1 MTNQNPSWADLRIAA
16 DTAPKKIVRR
26 LQMLSVYGAE
36 YDKFCDAIED
46 ALDFAVKKAVE
57 HKNIINPNSSIS
69 GRMDENQITAYL
81 SMALL
86 GMCFDIAHSKNVGGN
101 CDITITGSHEMLWL
115 GEAKIFTSYPKAL
128 GGYQQL
134 CDRYAT
140 GLGSQNRGG
149 FLIYHFR
156 KNSGGVL
163 ENWKEHLNDA
173 RPGIAVEST
182 EHAHIFKSTES
193 HAGTGLDYHVRH
205 MIVPLF
211 HSPTDSAAKPAKA
224 SRK

>member
-1 MTNQNPSWADLRIAA
+1 
-16 DTAPKKIVRR
+16 
-26 LQMLSVYGAE
+26 MLSVYEAE
-36 YDKFCDAIED
+36 YEKFCDAVED
-46 ALDFAVKKAVE
+46 AFDFALKKAVE
-57 HKNIINPNSSIS
+57 HKNIINPNSSKN
-69 GRMDENQITAYL
+69 GRMDEDQITAYL

-101 CDITITGSHEMLWL
+101 CDITVTGSHEMLWL

-156 KNSGGVL
+156 KNSNAVL
-163 ENWKEHLNDA
+163 GKWRDYLDDS
-173 RPGIAVEST
+173 RPGVTVENLDSPHT
-182 EHAHIFKSTES
+182 FKSSEA
-193 HAGTGLDYHVRH
+193 HAGTGLDYSVRH

-211 HSPTDSAAKPAKA
+211 HSPTDTEAKPLRKA
-224 SRK
+224 R